1 MYRLVRTALLLTV
14 PALAA
19 CDRGGTLEETA
30 SETPENLTRLATLPL
45 GSEATGLFATEAG
58 DLFFNVQHPDDTN
71 QPPFDRAAVGVLASV
86 DIHALPHSVPDVAV
100 PREQAERTR
109 VRVATGR
116 YQVLANGGDTV
127 GGSVADGLG
136 TVLGADGE
144 PLTRTAR
151 PDFNGFVPTDASG
164 DRGYL
169 YTNWESRPGGM
180 SRLALAREDDQWQ
193 VEGGANLDFRP
204 VQGTM
209 TNCFGTVSPWN
220 TPLSSEEQYV
230 DDTADWNDPGFE
242 DADRVDNMAAYLG
255 HFPNPYRYGYIVEV
269 ADATGQPR
277 PEKRYAMG
285 RFSHENSVV
294 MPDEKTVYLTD
305 DGSGTG
311 FFKFIA
317 DEPGDLTA
325 GTLYAAKAHQ
335 DEGRDP
341 AEVGFD
347 LTWVELG
354 HATEEEVAGWIAEYD
369 DIDREDYVAGR
380 SSYLGETEIRAWARG
395 DAEDDRVA
403 FLESRRAARAA
414 GATAE
419 FRKMEGINIDLA
431 GAESGENPWMYVA
444 MSYVNETMAD
454 YRGDIQLQANECGVV
469 YRMRLEEGY
478 NVSRMEPALAGGPY
492 RPDARDYSCSADNV
506 ANPDN
511 IVVLRDGRVVIGEDS
526 SHHRNNMV
534 WVHDPAR

>member
-1 MYRLVRTALLLTV
+1 MYRPNPIALLLV
-14 PALAA
+14 IPALAA
-19 CDRGGTLEETA
+19 CEQGGTPE
-30 SETPENLTRLATLPL
+30 ETPESLTRLATLPL
-45 GSEATGLFATEAG
+45 GAEATGLFATEAG

-71 QPPFDRAAVGVLASV
+71 QPPFDRAAVGALTGV
-86 DIHALPHSVPDVAV
+86 DIHALPDDTADVGV
-100 PREQAERTR
+100 PRTAEERTR
-109 VRVATGR
+109 VRVAAGR
-116 YQVLANGGDTV
+116 YQVLANGGETV
-127 GGSVADGLG
+127 EGTVEEGLG

-151 PDFNGFVPTDASG
+151 PDFNGFVPTDADG

-180 SRLALAREDDQWQ
+180 SRLELAREGDQWT
-193 VEGGANLDFRP
+193 VERGENLDFRA
-204 VQGTM
+204 VGGTM

-220 TPLSSEEQYV
+220 TPLSSEEQYI

-255 HFPNPYRYGYIVEV
+255 HFPNPYRYGYIVEI
-269 ADATGQPR
+269 AEPTGQAR

-305 DGSGTG
+305 DGSGAG

-317 DEPGDLTA
+317 DEAGDLTA
-325 GTLYAAKAHQ
+325 GTLYAARAHQ

-347 LTWVELG
+347 LEWVELG

-369 DIDREDYVAGR
+369 DIDRSDYRAGR
-380 SSYLGETEIRAWARG
+380 SSYIDETEIRSWARG

-403 FLESRRAARAA
+403 FLESRRAARVA

-419 FRKMEGINIDLA
+419 FRKMEGINIHPA
-431 GAESGENPWMYVA
+431 GAESGEVPYMYAA
-444 MSYVNETMAD
+444 MSYLNETMAD
-454 YRGDIQLQANECGVV
+454 HRGDIRLRPNECGVV

-478 NVSRMEPALAGGPY
+478 DVARMEPVLAGGPHEA
-492 RPDARDYSCSADNV
+492 DARDYSCSAYNV

-534 WVHDPAR
+534 WVFDPER